1 MMKSMIAAGVAL
13 ALLQT
18 QAHAQ
23 FAIGPQASFGTES
36 SLAIGGR
43 VLYGLSSIR
52 PGLHTIVTANAFV
65 DPCADLQQD
74 VTCSA
79 FEFTGGVAL
88 PLPLSGLN
96 TYAGAGLGYYST
108 SVEYDSGIGSGSV
121 SASETGLNV
130 FGGLRA
136 GRLFGEARYT
146 TAGAG
151 ELMLSA
157 GILFGSG
164 GRAGAT
170 ATVRAPSDPTASQA
184 EVSPPA
190 ASQEETP
197 GPAAAKPNTP
207 SAGTKPYSLE
217 DVTAMVSN
225 NVATARILDLAR
237 RTCVS
242 FRMDDQTET
251 KLRRVG
257 ADPDLLTGLRNVCFS
272 SN

>member
-1 MMKSMIAAGVAL
+1 MMKSMVAL
-13 ALLQT
+13 VVGLALVQT
-18 QAHAQ
+18 DADAQ

-36 SLAIGGR
+36 SLAVGGR

-52 PGLHTIVTANAFV
+52 PGLHTVVTANAFV
-65 DPCADLQQD
+65 DPCADIQED

-96 TYAGAGLGYYST
+96 TYAGAGLGFYNT
-108 SVEYDSGIGSGSV
+108 SVEYDTGIGEGSA

-151 ELMLSA
+151 ELILSG
-157 GILFGSG
+157 GILFGG
-164 GRAGAT
+164 GGKPAAS
-170 ATVRAPSDPTASQA
+170 AAIRAPANQTQAEATKPAASQA
-184 EVSPPA
+184 ETSVPA
-190 ASQEETP
+190 AS
-197 GPAAAKPNTP
+197 KPNTP
-207 SAGTKPYSLE
+207 SAGTKPYSLD
-217 DVTAMVSN
+217 DVTAMVGN
-225 NVATARILDLAR
+225 GVGTARILDLAR

-242 FRMDDQTET
+242 FRMDDPTET